1 MPVVTTR
8 GRPRPTD
15 PGLAPPDVVKRC
27 LDKVGLV
34 PRGVRANNP
43 GNLERG
49 KKPWVGE
56 VNDGREPRFAQF
68 KTPEDGI
75 RAIGVCVMTY
85 VDHRKANDG
94 SAIDSVDD
102 IINRWAPSHEN
113 DTRAYAAH
121 VAALL
126 KVDPFEKVNFYA
138 WDNIRALTCGL
149 IEHENGLN
157 PYSDTTIDTGLLKAG
172 FKRPAATVTAERTT
186 DRMISAAGVAAGGG
200 AAVLST
206 VVAVLPAVTEAY
218 KQATISSSALAEI
231 APWLPIVFGV
241 LAAGTVVA
249 LAVRNARLARLV
261 DGRSPP

>member
-1 MPVVTTR
+1 MPTVAVR
-8 GRPRPTD
+8 SKPRPID
-15 PGLAPPDVVKRC
+15 HGIAPLDVVQKC
-27 LDKVGLV
+27 LKKLGKV

-68 KTPEDGI
+68 RTPEDGI

-85 VDHRKANDG
+85 IDHRRANDG
-94 SAIDSVDD
+94 SAIDTVDD

-113 DTRAYAAH
+113 DTRAYAEH
-121 VAALL
+121 VASLL
-126 KVDPFEKVNFYA
+126 KVRPFDTVNFYA

-172 FKRPAATVTAERTT
+172 FKRPVEIVQSERSTNTALSVT
-186 DRMISAAGVAAGGG
+186 GVAASGG

-206 VVAVLPAVTEAY
+206 VVAVLPAAREAY
-218 KQATISSSALAEI
+218 AQATTSSGALAEI
-231 APWLPIVFGV
+231 APWLPIVLGA
-241 LAAGTVVA
+241 LAAGTVVV
-249 LAVRNARLARLV
+249 LAIRNARLARLV
-261 DGRSPP
+261 DGRTPS